1 MRVRRGAAVSRPPG
15 GHRPMLRHMPARPEE
30 TTPCAERQTD
40 RIPPPVGTRA
50 LGTLGAHRFVLRGGA
65 AGA

>member
-1 MRVRRGAAVSRPPG
+1 
-15 GHRPMLRHMPARPEE
+15 MPARPGE

-40 RIPPPVGTRA
+40 RMPPPV
-50 LGTLGAHRFVLRGGA
+50 GTLGAHRVVLRGGA